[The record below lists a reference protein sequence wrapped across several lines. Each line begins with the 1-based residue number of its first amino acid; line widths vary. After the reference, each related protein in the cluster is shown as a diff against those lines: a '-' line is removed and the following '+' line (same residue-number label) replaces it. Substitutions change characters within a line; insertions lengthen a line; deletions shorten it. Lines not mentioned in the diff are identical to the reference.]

1 MKLQIKHTPLLA
13 FLLFFLKSLILGV
26 NWQEVGF
33 GLVLG
38 LIAYLYEH
46 KSNDKKI
53 EQVLGLLG
61 QSEEAVRK
69 LEAHLESRLASQ
81 DLVVN
86 ENRSYISSMKLQR
99 NGGSNG
105 LGR

>member
-1 MKLQIKHTPLLA
+1 MKLQLKHLPLVA

-33 GLVLG
+33 GIVVG

-46 KSNDKKI
+46 KSNDKKLDEI
-53 EQVLGLLG
+53 RQLLNK
-61 QSEEAVRK
+61 SEESVKK
-69 LEAHLESRLASQ
+69 LEVQLETRLAAQ
-81 DLVVN
+81 DLVIN